1 MAPRDIFLAVL
12 ITFVWG
18 LNFVVIHIGIDAF
31 PPLMFSALR
40 FIFAA
45 FPLIFLLPKPATN
58 WRYICG
64 IGLIL
69 GVVKFALLFVG
80 MHIGLSAGLAS
91 IILQSQAFFTVLLV
105 AIVFKETPGFNQVV
119 GIVIAF
125 SGIAIIVFTLDGKVT
140 VVGLLMVLAAGFAW
154 AVSNLLMKKAGT
166 VDMLALMVWI
176 SVVPPVPLIML
187 SLWLEGWR
195 ANAVAFAAL
204 DVSGLGAIGYIAY
217 LATILGFA
225 GWGRLIR
232 LYGAGRV
239 APFSL
244 LVPVFGMGSSAFF
257 LGEQFEALRLS
268 AVVLV
273 FVGLAVTLMKPK
285 AVRLGKTRPNRTI
298 FKGQ

>member
-1 MAPRDIFLAVL
+1 MIAIPEKA
-12 ITFVWG
+12 ITMPTTW
-18 LNFVVIHIGIDAF
+18 L
-31 PPLMFSALR
+31 
-40 FIFAA
+40 
-45 FPLIFLLPKPATN
+45 KPATN